1 MTFAGIPAARVM
13 LTKLMF
19 APVRV
24 HEKEEE
30 ILCYLFYLAK
40 RAVSVDG
47 GVSISVVRF
56 IKAVYE
62 VSEGYI

>member
-1 MTFAGIPAARVM
+1 M